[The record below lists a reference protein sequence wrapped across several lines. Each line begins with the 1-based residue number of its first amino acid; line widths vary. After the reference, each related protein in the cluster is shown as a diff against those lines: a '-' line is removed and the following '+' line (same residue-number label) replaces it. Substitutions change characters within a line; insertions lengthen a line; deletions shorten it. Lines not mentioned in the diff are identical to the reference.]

1 MRSFL
6 RRDWSAFELEVRAG
20 ACLRRGPLFL
30 FLLTFFRGVSAM
42 RSPLGGA
49 TLFPDPRRQIAE
61 VFRRYI
67 ADILQLIDE
76 VLIGIDAE

>member
-1 MRSFL
+1 
-6 RRDWSAFELEVRAG
+6 
-20 ACLRRGPLFL
+20 
-30 FLLTFFRGVSAM
+30 M
-42 RSPLGGA
+42 RSPLRGA
-49 TLFPDPRRQIAE
+49 ILFPDPRRQTAE